1 MEPAGQHSGKHRPSG
16 RLPAGGRDA
25 SELSP
30 AVVAASRRH
39 LTSRYATGL
48 DGFLWDTDQIPL
60 PDVPR
65 SRPLSWR
72 HKRGESGWAGILS
85 LRWCSSRLCDGNWR
99 RRRPSCMRQRVRP
112 GSPARSW
119 PLSLGRPPVSGY
131 APVSGKPRSLD
142 PDPDGPWHMCPCARS
157 RLNDRRSSCAGPG
170 CAPGRG

>member
-72 HKRGESGWAGILS
+72 HKRGEPGRAGILS

-119 PLSLGRPPVSGY
+119 PLSLGRPLSLGM
-131 APVSGKPRSLD
+131 PRSLVS
-142 PDPDGPWHMCPCARS
+142 PGLWVLIPMAR
-157 RLNDRRSSCAGPG
+157 GT
-170 CAPGRG
+170 CAPAQGAV